1 MSRRVAGTALAVG
14 VVLATLAPV
23 VAQEPLAAAC
33 AMHEEHDG
41 PHERV
46 SCGLERLGAVEVS
59 AVGGLGQLQVRGDL
73 AAVVQR
79 DDGDVALVDVAD
91 PADPRV
97 LGRYDGGTGR
107 PELDEPFDGDVA
119 FSADGRHVFY
129 ARQTH
134 NFSNDGLHVVDVT
147 EPAAPRRATYVPA
160 GGTLRVASH
169 VDATGE
175 YVVTL
180 DAVAG
185 LTVFRFDPTTA
196 ALVPVHVDALP
207 ALKVGGPAS
216 AGLHVDAD
224 DPVLGIPLLYVA
236 TGRTGLQVFDFSSP
250 ATPRRL
256 GAWSTSGL
264 ADIAVR
270 ADSSGRTVYA
280 ASEYWFQKR
289 TPPQVL
295 ELDATDVAAIR
306 ERRRVSPG
314 GWDVPGGPEWRVQG
328 LTLGPLGLY
337 VAQSHAGL
345 GVLDLAD
352 LDGPVIASTTDLGE
366 GNPGGEFPSV
376 APYAMDVEVV
386 GDVLYVTDAS
396 TGRLTMFRELA
407 AR

>member
-1 MSRRVAGTALAVG
+1 MAGTALAVG
-14 VVLATLAPV
+14 VALATLSPV
-23 VAQEPLAAAC
+23 VAQEPLTPTC

-41 PHERV
+41 AHERS
-46 SCGLERLGAVEVS
+46 SCGLQRLGGVEVS
-59 AVGGLGQLQVRGDL
+59 SSGGLGQIEVRGDL

-79 DDGDVALVDVAD
+79 DDGAVALVDVTD

-107 PELDEPFDGDVA
+107 PELDDPFDGDVA

-134 NFSNDGLHVVDVT
+134 SFSNDGLHVVDVT
-147 EPAAPRRATYVPA
+147 DPVAPRRASYVPA
-160 GGTLRVASH
+160 GGTLRVTSY

-185 LTVFRFDPTTA
+185 LTVFRFEPATA
-196 ALVPVHVDALP
+196 TLTPVHVDALP

-216 AGLHVDAD
+216 AGLHVDPD
-224 DPVLGIPLLYVA
+224 DAALGIPLLYVA
-236 TGRTGLQVFDFSSP
+236 TGRTGLEVFDFSSP
-250 ATPRRL
+250 ATPSKL
-256 GAWSTSGL
+256 GAWSTAGL

-270 ADSSGRTVYA
+270 ADSSRRTVYA

-295 ELDATDVAAIR
+295 ELDVTDLADIR
-306 ERRRVSPG
+306 ERRRVSLGDG
-314 GWDVPGGPEWRVQG
+314 GVPAQPAWRVQG
-328 LTLGPLGLY
+328 LALGPLGLH

-345 GVLDLAD
+345 GVLGLAD
-352 LDGPVIASTTDLGE
+352 LDGPVLASTTDLGE
-366 GNPGGEFPSV
+366 GNPGGEFPTI

-386 GDVLYVTDAS
+386 GGTLYVTDAS
-396 TGRLTMFRELA
+396 TGTLTTFRELA
-407 AR
+407 PAQ